1 MEFVQKYIQDRLDS
15 EGLSFSVQLVE
26 NACVYSM
33 HSGQEMVILQ
43 SDVGLCARA
52 TLCKCF
58 AEKLI
63 MTHHPEH
70 GPLLQIKD
78 TFVTVDW
85 TQSLADQ
92 HVSISADLLDEKNG
106 DSEEFIGVLVLQVL
120 LDTMLQQGKTPP
132 SSHTPCCLPFLV
144 QIEYMTVKDQI
155 IIRFCFE
162 FRRLGRYGRCGHSAD
177 GDSGTEQGRG
187 NRSRVNDIPPLWK
200 LAIVLH

>member
-15 EGLSFSVQLVE
+15 EGLSFNVQLVE
-26 NACVYSM
+26 HACVYSM

-120 LDTMLQQGKTPP
+120 LDRSQGEAEVLIARTTSQKKDLEHGQSEVVVILA
-132 SSHTPCCLPFLV
+132 SSCQLICILAKVSCQLFKVL
-144 QIEYMTVKDQI
+144 
-155 IIRFCFE
+155 
-162 FRRLGRYGRCGHSAD
+162 
-177 GDSGTEQGRG
+177 
-187 NRSRVNDIPPLWK
+187 SRVLTWVPGLDDSLEIFKPLNGGG
-200 LAIVLH
+200 LD